1 MSDDFTPQTDPY
13 GDLTPPPR
21 VPPTAVAAS
30 PAPDAPEPRRS
41 SALARF
47 EAGLPPR
54 RRGDTYIGW
63 TVDRALDALD
73 DVGDAIAA
81 AVGLR

>member
-1 MSDDFTPQTDPY
+1 MSEDSTPETEPR
-13 GDLTPPPR
+13 GDVTPPPR
-21 VPPTAVAAS
+21 VPPTAVDAS
-30 PAPDAPEPRRS
+30 PTPDAPEPRRS

-47 EAGLPPR
+47 EVGLPPR
-54 RRGDTYIGW
+54 RRRSTYLGW

>member
-1 MSDDFTPQTDPY
+1 MSDDSTPQSEPR

-30 PAPDAPEPRRS
+30 PAPDAPEPRRTP
-41 SALARF
+41 AVARF
-47 EAGLPPR
+47 EVGLPPLPR
-54 RRGDTYIGW
+54 RPPYLSW

-73 DVGDAIAA
+73 DVGDAIAVA
-81 AVGLR
+81 IGLR